1 MEQLFLLI
9 FLSELQNDSIFSA
22 KKTKS
27 GFGMPV
33 FIEKKKPLV
42 KRITFN
48 SSVICKIKEKW
59 LFHLICFSFR
69 KTVLQSETAV
79 VTSVCMTD
87 VY

>member
-1 MEQLFLLI
+1 MEQHFLKI

-27 GFGMPV
+27 EFGMPI

-48 SSVICKIKEKW
+48 SSVICRIKEKW
-59 LFHLICFSFR
+59 LFHLICFSFC
-69 KTVLQSETAV
+69 KTVLRSATAV
-79 VTSVCMTD
+79 VMYV
-87 VY
+87 